1 MEKIDVGN
9 LFKEPP
15 SNENL
20 SFQSEFQNFV
30 KGKYN
35 QGRKNLLASFLKK
48 KTKIMLRKKISKN
61 IINPKQKRPTIFK
74 TPENNFEQLYKKLR
88 LLLEE
93 YYEKNKSNIL
103 KKSEEKNNAKRP
115 YSLIEDIKLFLVIDM
130 GDKKSLENYDN
141 WFDDGFE
148 SMIKNWGFLR
158 SLESLRD
165 RYKRFLKKM
174 TLEDWFEV
182 TKQIEANG
190 LEKAVILFDGSKNDK
205 KFLRVQYEDKSK
217 LESKNMNLAK
227 NKTKIKSKLCKESL
241 QNILNTNIKK
251 NNEKNDEK

>member
-1 MEKIDVGN
+1 MEKIDIVN
-9 LFKEPP
+9 LCKESP
-15 SNENL
+15 SKENL

-48 KTKIMLRKKISKN
+48 KTMVLLRKKITKN
-61 IINPKQKRPTIFK
+61 VIPKPKRPTK
-74 TPENNFEQLYKKLR
+74 LKSPENSFEQLYRKLR

-115 YSLIEDIKLFLVIDM
+115 YSLLEDIKLLLVIDM

-148 SMIKNWGFLR
+148 EMIKNWGFLR

-165 RYKRFLKKM
+165 RHKRFLKKM
-174 TLEDWFEV
+174 TLEDWVEV
-182 TKQIEANG
+182 TKRIEANG
-190 LEKAVILFDGSKNDK
+190 LEKAVILFEGSKNDK

-217 LESKNMNLAK
+217 LESKNSEKAK
-227 NKTKIKSKLCKESL
+227 SMTNKICKESL
-241 QNILNTNIKK
+241 QKILNPNTKN
-251 NNEKNDEK
+251 NNEKKEI